1 VLVAAAVGLPAAAAP
16 GGRTEPAA
24 GDPAGQAAGA
34 VASFTGW
41 TGGPRRDF
49 GDPRTRSWNFD
60 EGIVGGGRR
69 AADRYPKAYDP
80 ARLLDP
86 DGGFQRLA
94 DEVQHA
100 ADRATHMR
108 PDPPHDHVTDA
119 GNPYWMPDWDHD
131 GRFGDPGDFDADTD
145 DRLDV
150 GWFLYP
156 CPALDGRVLYETVDG
171 TCLPPWQPVV
181 YKQGLA
187 REIKVVNSRGLILD
201 ATLWL
206 PHTALDGRLTGFSG
220 IVFANGLASRQDLYY
235 WFAMRAAR
243 AGYVVL
249 TYDPAGQ
256 GESEGG
262 TADLFAPSVADCS
275 FGGACRDLQDMV
287 RWFVGEPVAPA
298 FGGTV
303 PRVAARHDPRDAP
316 AGDNLPNPVAGLL
329 DRARISIAGNSMG
342 ALSVLNYLLHRHRG
356 AGADG
361 RPLPP
366 VRAAAALSG
375 AAPTAVDVPLQFQTS
390 DYDGS
395 PTLVGPGVG
404 GVTLGSE
411 DQGIG
416 YAPIKRRYDELRRS
430 RAGHGAMELLVLA
443 GGTHTDH
450 VNAVNV
456 PRTLWSVALAGE
468 YAVEW
473 FDCHA
478 RDDHGACGRATGPRP
493 HLSRAFA
500 SEHDPDGPAG
510 PSPSRCITV
519 PDQAS
524 LNQPPA
530 AFVAAVGGA
539 PPYDCTP

>member
-1 VLVAAAVGLPAAAAP
+1 VA
-16 GGRTEPAA
+16 
-24 GDPAGQAAGA
+24 
-34 VASFTGW
+34 FTDW

-49 GDPRTRSWNFD
+49 EDPRTRSWNFD
-60 EGIVGGGRR
+60 EGITGAARR
-69 AADRYPKAYDP
+69 AADRYPQAYDP

-100 ADRATHMR
+100 VDRATHMR
-108 PDPPHDHVTDA
+108 PDPPHDHLTDA

-131 GRFGDPGDFDADTD
+131 GHYGDTGDFDADTD
-145 DRLDV
+145 ARLDT

-156 CPALDGRVLYETVDG
+156 CPALDGRVLYETTDG
-171 TCLPPWQPVV
+171 RCLPPWEPVT

-187 REIKVVNSRGLILD
+187 REIKVVNSRGLVLD

-206 PHTALDGRLTGFSG
+206 PHTALDGRTTGFSG
-220 IVFANGLASRQDLYY
+220 VVFANGIASRQDLYY

-243 AGYVVL
+243 AGYIVV

-256 GESEGG
+256 GESEGTTG
-262 TADLFAPSVADCS
+262 DLFVPGVAGCT
-275 FGGACRDLQDMV
+275 FGGACRDLKDMV
-287 RWFVGEPVAPA
+287 RWFVGDPVVALTS
-298 FGGTV
+298 GTL
-303 PRVAARHDPRDAP
+303 PRVAPRHDPRYAP
-316 AGDNLPNPVAGLL
+316 AGANLPNPAAGLL
-329 DRARISIAGNSMG
+329 DRSRIAIAGNSMG
-342 ALSVLNYLLHRHRG
+342 ALSVLNYLLHLHNG

-361 RPLPP
+361 RPLPR
-366 VRAAAALSG
+366 VRAAVALSG
-375 AAPTAVDVPLQFQTS
+375 AADTAVDVPLQFQTS

-404 GVTLGSE
+404 GLSLGSG

-416 YAPIKRRYDELRRS
+416 YAPIKRRYDELRAARS
-430 RAGHGAMELLVLA
+430 GRAAMELLVLA

-450 VNAVNV
+450 VNAVDV

-473 FDCHA
+473 MDCHA
-478 RDDHGACGRATGPRP
+478 RDDPGACVRATSPRP

-510 PSPSRCITV
+510 AAPSWCITV
-519 PDQAS
+519 PDAAS
-524 LNQPPA
+524 LNQSPQALAAALAGSPPH
-530 AFVAAVGGA
+530 
-539 PPYDCTP
+539 DCKRPA